1 MYGQRVRSRRQSES
15 GGVVRS
21 CGRLDH
27 PSYQL
32 PSVHTAGQPT
42 ELLPRLRLAQGPV
55 RLAAG
60 RVEPVCSH
68 IAAHRP
74 HGVCLQGEEGIQT
87 REVNCVLKA
96 DGSAA
101 DHAICEYLEP
111 KPRQEQACLIPCPQD
126 CVVTEFTP
134 WTTCS
139 KTCGLGLQNRVRSV
153 VTPPLFGGL
162 PCPNLTEFQTCAP
175 RACEGREDSVQSESW
190 WMERVQAAFFNVTSD
205 LLCRPLAHRPPSP
218 PSPPAESQREEREP
232 RPGDARAH
240 QEQKEPQQAEST
252 RGWPLE
258 YGNRLPVSTSGVCAS
273 KQKHS
278 VTQVSGFSH

>member
-74 HGVCLQGEEGIQT
+74 HGRLPAGRRGHPDAGGELCAQGGRLCCGPRHLWVLGAQTPAGTGLFNSLPSRLCGDRVHPVDHVLQDLRAGPAE
-87 REVNCVLKA
+87 
-96 DGSAA
+96 
-101 DHAICEYLEP
+101 
-111 KPRQEQACLIPCPQD
+111 
-126 CVVTEFTP
+126 
-134 WTTCS
+134 
-139 KTCGLGLQNRVRSV
+139 
-153 VTPPLFGGL
+153 
-162 PCPNLTEFQTCAP
+162 P
-175 RACEGREDSVQSESW
+175 RALRRDAAAVRRASLPQSDGVPDVCAEGLRGQRDCVQSESW
-190 WMERVQAAFFNVTSD
+190 RMERVQAAFFTVTSD

-218 PSPPAESQREEREP
+218 PAESQREERET

-273 KQKHS
+273 KQKHG